1 MSIASLPM
9 YDLPEAA
16 AATEALWRG
25 LARHFVQAGIE
36 DVPAELLRRPRLP
49 EHWLSPDL
57 LFSQTCG
64 YPFRNAIK
72 GRVQILATPCY
83 AAAGCEGP
91 NYRSHVLV
99 RADAPEQSLAE
110 LKGSTV
116 AFNSTDS
123 QSGYNALRFLV
134 APLAKGD
141 RFFGKT
147 METGGHA
154 LSLAAVAAGE
164 ADVAAVDC
172 VSYALFQRYRRP
184 QLEKVRVLCSTPSA
198 PGLPYVTAG
207 NCDPERLSK
216 LRDGLRAA
224 IADPALA
231 AVREALLL
239 GDVMLLP
246 ASAYERM
253 DEMEAAAVG
262 RGYPALV

>member
-9 YDLPEAA
+9 YDLPEATE
-16 AATEALWRG
+16 ATEALWRG
-25 LARHFVQAGIE
+25 LARHFIQAGIE
-36 DVPAELLRRPRLP
+36 DVPSEILRRPRLP

-83 AAAGCEGP
+83 RAAGCEGQS
-91 NYRSHVLV
+91 YRSLVLV
-99 RADAPEQSLAE
+99 RADAREQSLAE

-134 APLAKGD
+134 APLAKGG

-207 NCDPERLSK
+207 ACNPERLSK

-231 AVREALLL
+231 AAREALLL
-239 GDVMLLP
+239 DDVMLLP

-253 DEMEAAAVG
+253 DEMEAAAVA

>member
-9 YDLPEAA
+9 YDLPEARQ
-16 AATEALWRG
+16 ATDELWRG
-25 LARHFVQAGIE
+25 LARHFARAGIE
-36 DVPAELLRRPRLP
+36 DVPAELLRRPSLP

-72 GRVQILATPCY
+72 GRVRLLATPCY
-83 AAAGCEGP
+83 EAAGCEGP
-91 NYRSHVLV
+91 SYRSLVLV
-99 RADAPEQSLAE
+99 RANAREQSLAE
-110 LKGSTV
+110 LKGATV

-134 APLAKGD
+134 APLAKDG

-147 METGGHA
+147 VETGGHG
-154 LSLAAVAAGE
+154 LSLAAVAAGD

-184 QLEKVRVLCSTPSA
+184 ELEEVRVLCSTPSA

-207 NCDPERLSK
+207 DSDPERLSK
-216 LRDGLRAA
+216 LREALRAA

-231 AVREALLL
+231 AAREALLL

-246 ASAYERM
+246 DSAYERM
-253 DEMEAAAVG
+253 DEMEAAAAA

>member
-9 YDLPEAA
+9 YDMPEAA
-16 AATEALWRG
+16 EATEALWRG
-25 LARHFVQAGIE
+25 LARHFTEAGIE
-36 DVPAELLRRPRLP
+36 DVPAAILRRPRLP
-49 EHWLSPDL
+49 EHWLAPDL

-72 GRVQILATPCY
+72 GRVRILATPCY
-83 AAAGCEGP
+83 DAAGAEGP
-91 NYRSHVLV
+91 NYRSIVLV
-99 RADAPEQSLAE
+99 RANAREQSLAE
-110 LKGSTV
+110 LKGATV

-134 APLAKGD
+134 APLATGG

-147 METGGHA
+147 VETGGHG

-172 VSYALFQRYRRP
+172 VSYALFQRYRRL
-184 QLEKVRVLCSTPSA
+184 QLAKVRVLCSTPSA

-207 NCDPERLSK
+207 DGDPARLSK

-224 IADPALA
+224 MADPALA
-231 AVREALLL
+231 AAREALLL
-239 GDVMLLP
+239 RDVMLLP
-246 ASAYERM
+246 DSAYERM
-253 DEMEAAAVG
+253 DEMEAAAVA
-262 RGYPALV
+262 RGYPALG

>member
-1 MSIASLPM
+1 M

-16 AATEALWRG
+16 EATAALWHG
-25 LARHFVQAGIE
+25 LARHFAEAGIE
-36 DVPAELLRRPRLP
+36 DVPAEILRRPRLP

-83 AAAGCEGP
+83 KAAGCEGP
-91 NYRSHVLV
+91 NYRSLVLV

-110 LKGSTV
+110 FEGATV

-134 APLAKGD
+134 APLAKGG
-141 RFFGKT
+141 RFFGT
-147 METGGHA
+147 TVETGGHA

-172 VSYALFQRYRRP
+172 VSYALFQRYWRP

-198 PGLPYVTAG
+198 PGLPYITAG
-207 NCDPERLSK
+207 DCDPERLSK
-216 LRDGLRAA
+216 LRDSLRAA
-224 IADPALA
+224 IADPVLA
-231 AVREALLL
+231 NAREALLL

-253 DEMEAAAVG
+253 DEMEAAAVR

>member
-9 YDLPEAA
+9 YDLPEASG
-16 AATEALWRG
+16 ATEELWQG
-25 LARHFVQAGIE
+25 LARHLRQAGIE
-36 DVPAELLRRPRLP
+36 DVPGELLRRPRLP
-49 EHWLSPDL
+49 EHWLAPDL

-64 YPFRNAIK
+64 YPLRNAIK
-72 GRVQILATPCY
+72 GRVRLIATPCY
-83 AAAGCEGP
+83 DAPGAEGP
-91 NYRSHVLV
+91 NYRSLVLV
-99 RADAPEQSLAE
+99 RADAREQSLAE
-110 LKGSTV
+110 LKGATV

-134 APLAKGD
+134 APLAKDG

-207 NCDPERLSK
+207 DSDSAWVAK

-224 IADPALA
+224 MVDPALA
-231 AVREALLL
+231 AARQALLL
-239 GDVMLLP
+239 RDVMLLP
-246 ASAYERM
+246 DSAYERM
-253 DEMEAAAVG
+253 DEMEAAAIA
-262 RGYPALV
+262 RGYPALG

>member
-1 MSIASLPM
+1 
-9 YDLPEAA
+9 
-16 AATEALWRG
+16 
-25 LARHFVQAGIE
+25 
-36 DVPAELLRRPRLP
+36 VPADLLRLPRLP
-49 EHWLSPDL
+49 EHWLSPEL

-83 AAAGCEGP
+83 TAAGCEGP
-91 NYRSHVLV
+91 NYRSLVLV
-99 RADAPEQSLAE
+99 RADAREQSLAE
-110 LKGSTV
+110 LKGATV

-134 APLAKGD
+134 APLAKGG

-184 QLEKVRVLCSTPSA
+184 
-198 PGLPYVTAG
+198 
-207 NCDPERLSK
+207 
-216 LRDGLRAA
+216 
-224 IADPALA
+224 
-231 AVREALLL
+231 
-239 GDVMLLP
+239 
-246 ASAYERM
+246 
-253 DEMEAAAVG
+253 
-262 RGYPALV
+262 